1 MCCVFVH
8 HFSYR
13 HLLNCCQKKNKALPF
28 WELSLYCFSRSPP
41 PHCFLYSFS
50 LELLLLRFW
59 MLVWFSLFFF
69 SSLPFLFCFSGWGI
83 SFTHSASPSIEVFF
97 SCFLDEIFYASRD
110 IIFCVYLF
118 CLVLLCFVSF
128 LLSALFVYFGL
139 SVWSF
144 LGDLWLSIYLIIKG
158 AGPS

>member
-8 HFSYR
+8 HFSYQ

-41 PHCFLYSFS
+41 PIVFSILSLWNSCYSDSECWFDS
-50 LELLLLRFW
+50 L
-59 MLVWFSLFFF
+59 SFF